1 MQSRAR
7 NMVCSEFVLLSSD
20 SWSKPKSYTAE
31 AELST
36 HFARKSLKVCLP
48 QQNTPIFFFFTT
60 LAKKNISESSEIVG
74 GVTTVNTFS
83 WEALLSHS
91 ETATAEIWIFGG
103 ASRTFSSGR
112 FRWRVSAPKLSL
124 SFWFFTHH
132 PEHEEAQR
140 SWPLE
145 SGDSH
150 GRFPFWTSG
159 WRDVDLCQNH
169 STETP

>member
-1 MQSRAR
+1 MQSSAR

-20 SWSKPKSYTAE
+20 SWSKPKSHTAE

-36 HFARKSLKVCLP
+36 HQERAWKSVCHSRTHL
-48 QQNTPIFFFFTT
+48 FFFTT
-60 LAKKNISESSEIVG
+60 LAIQNISESSEIVG
-74 GVTTVNTFS
+74 SVTTVNTFS